1 MIPDPPP
8 PRRVP
13 PLLPRTPH
21 WLCSLLPSM
30 NLGALQCFVI
40 LAEVLNF
47 SRAEKRLHTAKPA
60 LSQQIRSL
68 DELLGTRRRRPHA
81 ADRLNHNLT
90 HIGCKRY

>member
-47 SRAEKRLHTAKPA
+47 SRAAKRLHTA